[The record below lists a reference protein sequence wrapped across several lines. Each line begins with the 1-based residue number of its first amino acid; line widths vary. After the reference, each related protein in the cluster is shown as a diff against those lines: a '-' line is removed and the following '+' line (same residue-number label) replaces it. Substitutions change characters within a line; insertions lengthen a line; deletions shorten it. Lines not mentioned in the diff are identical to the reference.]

1 MSRKVL
7 GIIFLFSCLSLPIY
21 AQHQWTRDDL
31 MRYAGNVHQFNQIF
45 AQEKVWLMFDNT
57 SYFQGETIWFKAFVV
72 NASKLT
78 RARSTVLYV
87 DLLSPN
93 GVLLQQL
100 KLKIRAGQADGCFSL
115 MDGSV
120 GQARELRGIL
130 PYPSGYYE
138 VRAYTQYM
146 LNFNPGIMFSRV
158 LPVFKTPIVEGD
170 YTNPVFEP
178 YKSETEKYR
187 PDPEKTKE
195 VNVSFYPEGG
205 NLIKGK
211 RNRVAFK
218 ATDADGNPVKGQLVI
233 SGDRK
238 MGKLKAETVH
248 DGMGSIVI
256 PEGWSSIWETVFDDG
271 VKKHRV
277 NFPSAVNNRYAL
289 MMDKVADSIKVH
301 VIYGGAA
308 ERFEMAVTVT
318 CRGELIGYE
327 RIEEGTEHFS
337 LCDKDWPLGVCQLTL
352 YNDMGKILSTR
363 FFFNHRSDFRLPQ
376 LTAEFDRQE
385 IAPYA
390 PVSVLFNLRDK
401 YGQPFRDR
409 FAVAVRDANSA
420 ATAYAD
426 DLATSLLLSSDL
438 KGLINDPQYYFESDD
453 EEHREAMDLLMLV
466 QGWERYDWMYMSNN
480 RFFVE
485 KHRLED
491 SISVNGWITSVWND
505 KKKLEG
511 VNTYVSIVPLDND
524 SVVEYGK
531 CTTGE
536 TGYFGFSSMDFYG
549 GADLVVLLEKDGDR
563 GGEMGARIKLEQAER
578 PEVRPFERS
587 ELNFNT
593 KATKGRILFPG
604 RKDEPYVKDP
614 ETDAI
619 KLPEVDIVAPR
630 KYIDYFTFRAYDVE
644 KDVEQELDFGEYP
657 TDLLGYLLGKGYT
670 VSTGPFHAR
679 SSTETDINSFGG
691 LIYQMEHSQYETDAF
706 EGWKEMVYIDRYPT
720 FWYIHDSQKMTA
732 SYYYGSHLSI
742 DTEDIVSVL
751 IYDEPAYLKD
761 IAESVPL
768 YMDEINSHNN
778 TWAIMNMKGMGIHA
792 RYTLVDVLLKDEHKI
807 RTDKEKRDKGQR
819 ITTLRGFDYP
829 VQFYSPQYPDG
840 PIEGRKDYRRTLY
853 WNPNVITD
861 SLGNAKV
868 EFYNNSYSKGFNVTG
883 AGITASGT
891 PYVLDTD
898 F

>member
-1 MSRKVL
+1 MFRKLL
-7 GIIFLFSCLSLPIY
+7 GIICLLSCLCSQ
-21 AQHQWTRDDL
+21 AQAQQQWTRDDL

-100 KLKIRAGQADGCFSL
+100 KLKIRAGQADGCFNL

-120 GQARELRGIL
+120 GQARELRGLL

-146 LNFNPGIMFSRV
+146 LNFSPGIVFSRV
-158 LPVFKTPIVEGD
+158 LPVFKTPFTEGD

-178 YKSETEKYR
+178 YKSETENYR
-187 PDPEKTKE
+187 PDPAKAKD
-195 VNVSFYPEGG
+195 VNVAIFPEGG
-205 NLIKGK
+205 CLIKGK
-211 RNRVAFK
+211 RGRLAFK
-218 ATDADGNPVKGQLVI
+218 ATDADGNPVKGRLVI
-233 SGDRK
+233 SGDRT
-238 MGKLKAETVH
+238 MGELTAETVH

-256 PEGWSSIWETVFDDG
+256 PEDYWKSLKAEFDDG
-271 VKKHRV
+271 TKRYKV
-277 NFPSAVNNRYAL
+277 NLPKAEDKGYAVMLDRT
-289 MMDKVADSIKVH
+289 DDSLLVDIIK
-301 VIYGGAA
+301 GEKA
-308 ERFEMAVTVT
+308 RRNDMAVTVT

-327 RIEEGTEHFS
+327 RVEEGSGRVS
-337 LCDKDWPLGVCQLTL
+337 LASGDWPLGVCQLTL
-352 YNDMGKILSTR
+352 YTDRGNILSTR
-363 FFFNHRSDFRLPQ
+363 FFFNHRSDFKLPQ
-376 LTAEFDRQE
+376 LTAEFDRKD

-390 PVSVLFNLRDK
+390 PVTVSFKLRDK

-453 EEHREAMDLLMLV
+453 EEHREAMDLLMMV

-480 RFFVE
+480 RYFVE

-524 SVVEYGK
+524 SVVEYGMY
-531 CTTGE
+531 TTE
-536 TGYFGFSSMDFYG
+536 DIGYFGFNTIDFYG

-563 GGEMGARIKLEQAER
+563 GGEMGAKIKLERAER

-587 ELNFNT
+587 ELNFST
-593 KATKGRILFPG
+593 KAIKGRILFPE
-604 RKDEPYVKDP
+604 RKDEPYEKDP

-619 KLPEVDIVAPR
+619 KLPEVEITAPR
-630 KYIDYFTFRAYDVE
+630 KYIDYFTFKAYDVE
-644 KDVEQELDFGEYP
+644 KDVELELDFGEYP

-670 VSTGPFHAR
+670 VSTGPFSGIGISDSVLDSY
-679 SSTETDINSFGG
+679 SSG
-691 LIYQMEHSQYETDAF
+691 SQYENFAF
-706 EGWKEMVYIDRYPT
+706 DGGQGMVYLSRYPT
-720 FWYIHDSQKMTA
+720 FWYIHDSQKLA
-732 SYYYGSHLSI
+732 GSYYYSTPLSI

-751 IYDEPAYLKD
+751 VFDDPAYITDL
-761 IAESVPL
+761 AESVPI
-768 YMDEINSHNN
+768 YMEAIRSHNN
-778 TWAIMNMKGMGIHA
+778 ISAGMAMRGMA
-792 RYTLVDVLLKDEHKI
+792 GNPRYTLVDVLLKDEHKI
-807 RTDKEKRDKGQR
+807 RTKEEKRNKGQR

-840 PIEGRKDYRRTLY
+840 PIEERKDFRRTLY

-861 SLGNAKV
+861 SLGCAHV
-868 EFYNNSYSKGFNVTG
+868 EFYNNSYSTNFTVTG

-891 PYVLDTD
+891 PYVLDED

>member
-1 MSRKVL
+1 MLRKLV
-7 GIIFLFSCLSLPIY
+7 GIITFLCLCFTAG
-21 AQHQWTRDDL
+21 AQQQWTRDDL

-45 AQEKVWLMFDNT
+45 TQEKVYLMFDNT

-100 KLKIRAGQADGCFSL
+100 KLKIRAGQADGCFNL

-178 YKSETEKYR
+178 YKSETENYR
-187 PDPEKTKE
+187 PEPEKTKE
-195 VNVSFYPEGG
+195 VNVEFYPEGG
-205 NLIKGK
+205 NFIQRKS
-211 RNRVAFK
+211 NRIAFK
-218 ATDADGNPVKGQLVI
+218 ATDADGNPVKGQI
-233 SGDRK
+233 MITGDRS
-238 MGKLKAETVH
+238 MGKVTAETVH

-256 PEGWSSIWETVFDDG
+256 PEGWTSIWETVFDDG
-271 VKKHRV
+271 KKKHRV
-277 NFPSAVNNRYAL
+277 HLPSATNNGYAL
-289 MMDKVADSIKVH
+289 MLEKQADSIIVKVINGSI
-301 VIYGGAA
+301 VKL
-308 ERFEMAVTVT
+308 FEMAVTVT

-327 RIEEGTEHFS
+327 RMEKGAKRVALAS
-337 LCDKDWPLGVCQLTL
+337 GDWPLGVCQLTL
-352 YNDMGKILSTR
+352 YNNLGKILSTR
-363 FFFNHRSDFRLPQ
+363 LFFNHRSDFRLPQ
-376 LTAEFDRQE
+376 LTAEFDRQD

-390 PVSVLFNLRDK
+390 PVSVSFKLQDK

-426 DLATSLLLSSDL
+426 DLATSLLLSSDI
-438 KGLINDPQYYFESDD
+438 KGLVNDPQYYFESDD

-485 KHRLED
+485 RHRLED
-491 SISVNGWITSVWND
+491 SISVNGWITSVWN
-505 KKKLEG
+505 KNKKLEG

-531 CTTGE
+531 CITDE
-536 TGYFGFSSMDFYG
+536 AGYFGFSSMDFYG
-549 GADLVVLLEKDGDR
+549 GADLVVLLEKNGDR

-578 PEVRPFERS
+578 PPVRPYERS
-587 ELNFNT
+587 ELNFIDR
-593 KATKGRILFPG
+593 AVKGRVLLTD
-604 RKDEPYVKDP
+604 RKDESYEKDP

-619 KLPEVDIVAPR
+619 KLPEVDVVAPR
-630 KYIDYFTFRAYDVE
+630 KYIDYFTFKAYDVE
-644 KDVEQELDFGEYP
+644 KEVEQELDFGEYP
-657 TDLLGYLLGKGYT
+657 TDLLGYLLGKGYN
-670 VSTGPFHAR
+670 VSTGPF
-679 SSTETDINSFGG
+679 SVSTTETKYTAVKLPSVGYESYAYQGG
-691 LIYQMEHSQYETDAF
+691 SGMAYLTRF
-706 EGWKEMVYIDRYPT
+706 PT
-720 FWYIHDSQKMTA
+720 FWYIHDSQKLA
-732 SYYYGSHLSI
+732 DGNYYVSPLAI
-742 DTEDIVSVL
+742 DSEDIVSVIIFDDP
-751 IYDEPAYLKD
+751 IYLTD
-761 IAESVPL
+761 IGENVPL
-768 YMDEINSHNN
+768 YMEAIKAHNNSHASMTMRGLMGNN
-778 TWAIMNMKGMGIHA
+778 R

-840 PIEGRKDYRRTLY
+840 PIEGSKDYRRTLY

-861 SLGNAKV
+861 SLGNAHV
-868 EFYNNSYSKGFNVTG
+868 EFYNNSYSTNFTVTG

-891 PYVLDTD
+891 PYVLDAD

>member
-1 MSRKVL
+1 MFRKLL
-7 GIIFLFSCLSLPIY
+7 GIICLFPCLCSSVQ
-21 AQHQWTRDDL
+21 AQQQWTRDDL

-45 AQEKVWLMFDNT
+45 AQEKVYLMFDNT

-100 KLKIRAGQADGCFSL
+100 KLKIRAGQADGCFNL

-120 GQARELRGIL
+120 GQARELRGLL

-138 VRAYTQYM
+138 IRAYTQYM
-146 LNFNPGIMFSRV
+146 LNFNPGIVFSRV

-178 YKSETEKYR
+178 YKSETENYR
-187 PDPEKTKE
+187 PAPEKTKE
-195 VNVSFYPEGG
+195 VNVAVFPEGG
-205 NLIKGK
+205 SLIKGK
-211 RNRVAFK
+211 RSRLAFK
-218 ATDADGNPVKGQLVI
+218 ATDADGNPVKGRLVI
-233 SGDRK
+233 SGDRTV
-238 MGKLKAETVH
+238 GELTAQTVH

-256 PEGWSSIWETVFDDG
+256 PENYLKSLKAEFDDG
-271 VKKHRV
+271 TKRYKV
-277 NFPSAVNNRYAL
+277 NLPKAEEKSYAL
-289 MMDKVADSIKVH
+289 MLDRTDDSLLVDIIKGEKARS
-301 VIYGGAA
+301 YD
-308 ERFEMAVTVT
+308 MAVTVT

-327 RIEEGTEHFS
+327 RMEKGAGRVALAS
-337 LCDKDWPLGVCQLTL
+337 GDWPLGVCQLTL
-352 YNDMGKILSTR
+352 YTDRGDILSTR
-363 FFFNHRSDFRLPQ
+363 LFFNHRSDFRLPQ
-376 LTAEFDRQE
+376 LTAEFDRQD

-390 PVSVLFNLRDK
+390 PVSVSFKLRDK

-480 RFFVE
+480 KFFVE
-485 KHRLED
+485 RHRLED

-524 SVVEYGK
+524 SVVEYGMY
-531 CTTGE
+531 TTE
-536 TGYFGFSSMDFYG
+536 EIGYFGFNTIDFYG

-563 GGEMGARIKLEQAER
+563 GGEMGAKIKLERAER
-578 PEVRPFERS
+578 PEVRPFDRS
-587 ELNFNT
+587 ELNFST
-593 KATKGRILFPG
+593 KAIKGRILFPD
-604 RKDEPYVKDP
+604 RKDEPYEKDP

-619 KLPEVDIVAPR
+619 KLPEVEITAPR
-630 KYIDYFTFRAYDVE
+630 KYIDYFTFKAYDVE
-644 KDVEQELDFGEYP
+644 KDVELELDFGEYP

-670 VSTGPFHAR
+670 VSKGPFSV
-679 SSTETDINSFGG
+679 SSISTKYSMVDLSSLGG
-691 LIYQMEHSQYETDAF
+691 GYESDAYN
-706 EGWKEMVYIDRYPT
+706 GSSGGMVYLTRYPT
-720 FWYIHDSQKMTA
+720 FWYIHDSQKLA
-732 SYYYGSHLSI
+732 GLYYYESPLNI
-742 DTEDIVSVL
+742 DTEDIISVL
-751 IYDEPAYLKD
+751 IFDDPAYLTD
-761 IAESVPL
+761 ITESVPL
-768 YMDEINSHNN
+768 YMDAIRAHNN
-778 TWAIMNMKGMGIHA
+778 TNASMTMRGMMGNR
-792 RYTLVDVLLKDEHKI
+792 RYTLVDVLLKDEQKM
-807 RTDKEKRDKGQR
+807 RTKEEKRNKGQR

-829 VQFYSPQYPDG
+829 VRFYSPQYPDG

-861 SLGNAKV
+861 SLGCAHV
-868 EFYNNSYSKGFNVTG
+868 EFYNNSYSTNFTVTG

-891 PYVLDTD
+891 PYVLDAD